1 MSGNI
6 EKATAGSGVENAV
19 RLSLRSIVRQV
30 SAAEL
35 QIIVAIIVLAST
47 FSFAF
52 PDSFATAGTLINMAR
67 VAGILLV
74 VAIGQSFALI
84 VGGFDISVGATM
96 GFVSIVASLWMVN
109 GGGVESAILLGIVAG
124 TLVGV
129 INGFVIATLGV
140 TPFIATLGMFT
151 FLRGLADQ
159 LGNGGT
165 IAGLPSTLAMFGRS
179 NWGPIPSAICIA
191 AVALLIAWAILQ
203 RSRAGLYI
211 FAIGGGRETSRVAGI
226 PVVRYEALA
235 YILCSFFAAVS
246 GVMLTARVSI
256 GQGTLGQGY
265 DLLSIATAVIGGVAI
280 GGGVGRLFGVV
291 LGVMLITILNTG
303 LDIAGINA
311 FMQQMVTG
319 VVLITAVLVSTAR
332 RSRHLRWSDLI
343 GLLRRGH

>member
-6 EKATAGSGVENAV
+6 EKARAGSGVENAF
-19 RLSLRSIVRQV
+19 RFSLGSIARQV
-30 SAAEL
+30 PAAEL

-129 INGFVIATLGV
+129 INGFVIAALGV

-165 IAGLPSTLAMFGRS
+165 VAGLPSALAMFGRS

-191 AVALLIAWAILQ
+191 TVALLIAWAILQ
-203 RSRAGLYI
+203 RSRTGLYI
-211 FAIGGGRETSRVAGI
+211 FAIGGGRETARVAGI

-246 GVMLTARVSI
+246 GMHADRSC
-256 GQGTLGQGY
+256 
-265 DLLSIATAVIGGVAI
+265 
-280 GGGVGRLFGVV
+280 F
-291 LGVMLITILNTG
+291 N
-303 LDIAGINA
+303 
-311 FMQQMVTG
+311 
-319 VVLITAVLVSTAR
+319 
-332 RSRHLRWSDLI
+332 RSRNTRARL
-343 GLLRRGH
+343 

>member
-6 EKATAGSGVENAV
+6 EKARAGSGVENAF
-19 RLSLRSIVRQV
+19 RLSLGSIARQV
-30 SAAEL
+30 PAAEL

-129 INGFVIATLGV
+129 INGFVIAALGV

-151 FLRGLADQ
+151 FLRGL
-159 LGNGGT
+159 L
-165 IAGLPSTLAMFGRS
+165 ISLATVG
-179 NWGPIPSAICIA
+179 
-191 AVALLIAWAILQ
+191 Q
-203 RSRAGLYI
+203 SRAYHQ
-211 FAIGGGRETSRVAGI
+211 R
-226 PVVRYEALA
+226 
-235 YILCSFFAAVS
+235 
-246 GVMLTARVSI
+246 
-256 GQGTLGQGY
+256 
-265 DLLSIATAVIGGVAI
+265 
-280 GGGVGRLFGVV
+280 
-291 LGVMLITILNTG
+291 
-303 LDIAGINA
+303 
-311 FMQQMVTG
+311 
-319 VVLITAVLVSTAR
+319 
-332 RSRHLRWSDLI
+332 
-343 GLLRRGH
+343 